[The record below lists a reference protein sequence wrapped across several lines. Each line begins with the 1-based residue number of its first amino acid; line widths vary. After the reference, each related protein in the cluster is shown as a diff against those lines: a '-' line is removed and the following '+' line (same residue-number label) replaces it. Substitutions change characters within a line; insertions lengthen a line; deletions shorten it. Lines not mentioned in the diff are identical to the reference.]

1 MIPPA
6 HYALS
11 EILIVI
17 ASLYTA
23 RQLSTNKNYF
33 ALIGILLLGLTA
45 AIGAVR
51 FGILNSELI
60 VQINKILALY
70 AGISALSL
78 VSTQLVFNSY
88 LKNFGKYIFLIAF
101 VSILGALIFPKL
113 LLLNLIYLWS
123 IVSIILSI
131 FLCEKIIAKKIL
143 NGILMSILIF
153 GFLFL
158 SKRGLFAESLGADL
172 SFHLYHIFIAAWILS
187 MGYVLNLRN
196 N

>member
-17 ASLYTA
+17 VSLYTA
-23 RQLSTNKNYF
+23 RQLSTNNNYF

-51 FGILNSELI
+51 FGIINSELI

-78 VSTQLVFNSY
+78 VSTQLIFNSY
-88 LKNFGKYIFLIAF
+88 LKNFGKYIFLIAL
-101 VSILGALIFPKL
+101 VSILGALLFPKL

-123 IVSIILSI
+123 IISIILSI

>member
-1 MIPPA
+1 MTPPA

-17 ASLYTA
+17 TSLYTA
-23 RQLSTNKNYF
+23 GQLFTNKNYF

-45 AIGAVR
+45 VIGAVR
-51 FGILNSELI
+51 FGVINSELI
-60 VQINKILALY
+60 IQINKILALY

-78 VSTQLVFNSY
+78 VSTQLIFNSY
-88 LKNFGKYIFLIAF
+88 LKNFGKYIFLIAL
-101 VSILGALIFPKL
+101 VSILGALLFPKL

-123 IVSIILSI
+123 IVSVILAI
-131 FLCEKIIAKKIL
+131 FLCEKTITKKIL

>member
-51 FGILNSELI
+51 FGIINSELI

-78 VSTQLVFNSY
+78 VSTQLIFNSY
-88 LKNFGKYIFLIAF
+88 LKNFGKYIFLIAL
-101 VSILGALIFPKL
+101 VSILGALLFPKL

-131 FLCEKIIAKKIL
+131 VLCEKIIAKKIL

>member
-51 FGILNSELI
+51 FGIINSELI

-88 LKNFGKYIFLIAF
+88 LKNFGKYLFLIAF
-101 VSILGALIFPKL
+101 VSIIGAFLFPKL

-123 IVSIILSI
+123 IVSVILSI

>member
-1 MIPPA
+1 MTPPA

-51 FGILNSELI
+51 FGIINSELI
-60 VQINKILALY
+60 IQINKILALY

-78 VSTQLVFNSY
+78 VSTQLIFNSY
-88 LKNFGKYIFLIAF
+88 LKNFGKYIFLIAL
-101 VSILGALIFPKL
+101 VSILGALLFPKL

-123 IVSIILSI
+123 IVSVILSI

-143 NGILMSILIF
+143 NGILTSILIF

>member
-1 MIPPA
+1 MMPPA

-23 RQLSTNKNYF
+23 RQLSTKKNYF

-51 FGILNSELI
+51 FGIINSELI
-60 VQINKILALY
+60 VQINKTLALY

-78 VSTQLVFNSY
+78 VSTQLIFNSY
-88 LKNFGKYIFLIAF
+88 LKNFGKYIFLIAL
-101 VSILGALIFPKL
+101 VSIFGALLFPKL

>member
-51 FGILNSELI
+51 FGIINSELI

-78 VSTQLVFNSY
+78 VSTQLIFNSY
-88 LKNFGKYIFLIAF
+88 LNNFGKYIFLIAL
-101 VSILGALIFPKL
+101 VSILGALLFPKL

-131 FLCEKIIAKKIL
+131 VLCEKIIAKKIL

>member
-51 FGILNSELI
+51 FGIINSELI

-88 LKNFGKYIFLIAF
+88 LKNFGNYIFLVAF
-101 VSILGALIFPKL
+101 VSILGALLFPKL

>member
-51 FGILNSELI
+51 FGIVNSELI

-78 VSTQLVFNSY
+78 VSTQLIFNSY
-88 LKNFGKYIFLIAF
+88 LKNFGKYIFLIAL
-101 VSILGALIFPKL
+101 VSILGALLFPKL

-123 IVSIILSI
+123 IISIILSI

>member
-11 EILIVI
+11 EVLIVI
-17 ASLYTA
+17 ASIYTA

-51 FGILNSELI
+51 FGIINSELI

-78 VSTQLVFNSY
+78 VSTQLIFNSY

-101 VSILGALIFPKL
+101 VSILGALLFPKL

-131 FLCEKIIAKKIL
+131 LLCEKIIAKKIL

>member
-33 ALIGILLLGLTA
+33 ALIGVLLLGLTA
-45 AIGAVR
+45 VIGAVR
-51 FGILNSELI
+51 FGIINSELI

-187 MGYVLNLRN
+187 MGHVLNLRN

>member
-51 FGILNSELI
+51 FGIINSELI

-88 LKNFGKYIFLIAF
+88 LKNFGKYIFLIAL
-101 VSILGALIFPKL
+101 VSILCALLFPKL

>member
-1 MIPPA
+1 MTPPA

-51 FGILNSELI
+51 FGIINSELI

-88 LKNFGKYIFLIAF
+88 LKNFGKYIFLIAL
-101 VSILGALIFPKL
+101 VSILGALLFPKL

>member
-17 ASLYTA
+17 TSLYTA
-23 RQLSTNKNYF
+23 GQLFTNKNYF

-51 FGILNSELI
+51 FGIINSELI

-78 VSTQLVFNSY
+78 VSTQLIFNSY
-88 LKNFGKYIFLIAF
+88 LKNFGKYVFLIAL
-101 VSILGALIFPKL
+101 VSILGALLFPKL

-123 IVSIILSI
+123 IVSVILAI
-131 FLCEKIIAKKIL
+131 FLCEKTIAKKIL

>member
-51 FGILNSELI
+51 FGIINSELI

-78 VSTQLVFNSY
+78 VSTQLIFNSY

-101 VSILGALIFPKL
+101 VSILGALLFPKL

-158 SKRGLFAESLGADL
+158 SKRGLFAESLGEDL

>member
-51 FGILNSELI
+51 FGIINSELI
-60 VQINKILALY
+60 VQINKTLALY

-88 LKNFGKYIFLIAF
+88 LKNFGKYLFLIAF
-101 VSILGALIFPKL
+101 VSILGALLFPKL

-123 IVSIILSI
+123 VVSIILSI

>member
-1 MIPPA
+1 MTPPA

-17 ASLYTA
+17 TSLYTA
-23 RQLSTNKNYF
+23 GQLSTNKNYF
-33 ALIGILLLGLTA
+33 ALIGILFLGLTA

-51 FGILNSELI
+51 FGIINSELI
-60 VQINKILALY
+60 IQINKILALY

-78 VSTQLVFNSY
+78 VSTQLIFNSY
-88 LKNFGKYIFLIAF
+88 LKNFGKYIFLIAL
-101 VSILGALIFPKL
+101 VSILGALLFPKL

>member
-23 RQLSTNKNYF
+23 RQLSTNKSYF

-51 FGILNSELI
+51 FGIINSELI
-60 VQINKILALY
+60 IQINKILALY

-101 VSILGALIFPKL
+101 VSILGALLFPKL

>member
-17 ASLYTA
+17 TSLYTA
-23 RQLSTNKNYF
+23 GQLFTNKNYF

-51 FGILNSELI
+51 FGITNSELI
-60 VQINKILALY
+60 IQINKILALY

-78 VSTQLVFNSY
+78 VSTQLIFNSY
-88 LKNFGKYIFLIAF
+88 LKNFGKYIFLIAL
-101 VSILGALIFPKL
+101 VSILGALLFPKL

-158 SKRGLFAESLGADL
+158 SKRGLFAESLGTDL

>member
-17 ASLYTA
+17 ASLYTS

-51 FGILNSELI
+51 FGIINSELI

-88 LKNFGKYIFLIAF
+88 LKNFGKHIFLIAL
-101 VSILGALIFPKL
+101 VSILGALLFPKL

-131 FLCEKIIAKKIL
+131 FLCEKIITKKIL

>member
-1 MIPPA
+1 MTPPA

-51 FGILNSELI
+51 FGIINSELI

-101 VSILGALIFPKL
+101 VSILGALLFPKL

-123 IVSIILSI
+123 IISIILSI

-158 SKRGLFAESLGADL
+158 SKRGLFAESLGADV

>member
-1 MIPPA
+1 MLPPA

-51 FGILNSELI
+51 FGIINSELI
-60 VQINKILALY
+60 IQINKILALY
-70 AGISALSL
+70 AGITALSL
-78 VSTQLVFNSY
+78 VSTQLIFNSY
-88 LKNFGKYIFLIAF
+88 LKNFGKYIFLIAL
-101 VSILGALIFPKL
+101 VSILGALLFPKL

-123 IVSIILSI
+123 IVSVILSI

-158 SKRGLFAESLGADL
+158 SKKGLFAENLGADL
-172 SFHLYHIFIAAWILS
+172 SFHLYHIFIAAWVFS

-196 N
+196 S

>member
-51 FGILNSELI
+51 FGIINSELI

-101 VSILGALIFPKL
+101 VSILGALLFPKL

-187 MGYVLNLRN
+187 MGHVLNLRN

>member
-33 ALIGILLLGLTA
+33 ALIGILMLGLTA

-51 FGILNSELI
+51 FGIINSELI

-78 VSTQLVFNSY
+78 VSTQLIFNSY
-88 LKNFGKYIFLIAF
+88 LKNFGKYVFLIAL
-101 VSILGALIFPKL
+101 VSILGALLFPKL

-123 IVSIILSI
+123 IVSVIFAI

>member
-51 FGILNSELI
+51 FGIINSELI

-78 VSTQLVFNSY
+78 VSTQLIFNSY
-88 LKNFGKYIFLIAF
+88 LKKFGKYIFLIAL
-101 VSILGALIFPKL
+101 VSILGALLFPKL

>member
-51 FGILNSELI
+51 FGIINSELI

-101 VSILGALIFPKL
+101 VSILGALLFPKL

-123 IVSIILSI
+123 IISIILSI

>member
-1 MIPPA
+1 MTPPA

-17 ASLYTA
+17 TSLYTA

-51 FGILNSELI
+51 FGIIDSELI
-60 VQINKILALY
+60 IQINKILALY

-78 VSTQLVFNSY
+78 VSTQLIFNSY
-88 LKNFGKYIFLIAF
+88 LKNFGKYIFLIAL
-101 VSILGALIFPKL
+101 VSILGALLFPKL

>member
-51 FGILNSELI
+51 FGIINSELI

-101 VSILGALIFPKL
+101 VSILCALLFPKL

>member
-51 FGILNSELI
+51 FGIINSELI

-101 VSILGALIFPKL
+101 VSILGALLFPKL

-158 SKRGLFAESLGADL
+158 SKRGLFAESLGADS

>member
-11 EILIVI
+11 EILIVV

-23 RQLSTNKNYF
+23 RQLTTNKNYF

-51 FGILNSELI
+51 FGIINSELI

-78 VSTQLVFNSY
+78 VSTQLIFNSY
-88 LKNFGKYIFLIAF
+88 LKNFGKYIFLIAL
-101 VSILGALIFPKL
+101 VSILGALLFPKL

-187 MGYVLNLRN
+187 MGYVLNLRDN
-196 N
+196 

>member
-1 MIPPA
+1 MTPPA

-17 ASLYTA
+17 TSLYTA
-23 RQLSTNKNYF
+23 GQLFTNKNYF

-51 FGILNSELI
+51 FGIINSELI
-60 VQINKILALY
+60 IQINKILALY

-88 LKNFGKYIFLIAF
+88 LKNFGKYIFLIAL
-101 VSILGALIFPKL
+101 VSILGALLFPKL

-123 IVSIILSI
+123 IVSVILAI
-131 FLCEKIIAKKIL
+131 FLCEKTIAKKIL

>member
-17 ASLYTA
+17 TSLYTA
-23 RQLSTNKNYF
+23 GQLSTNKNYF

-51 FGILNSELI
+51 FGIINSELI

-78 VSTQLVFNSY
+78 VSTQLIFNSY
-88 LKNFGKYIFLIAF
+88 LKNFGKYIFLIAL
-101 VSILGALIFPKL
+101 VSILGALLFPKL

>member
-51 FGILNSELI
+51 FGIINSELI

-101 VSILGALIFPKL
+101 VSILGALLFPKL

-123 IVSIILSI
+123 IISIILSI

-158 SKRGLFAESLGADL
+158 RKRGLFAESLGADL

>member
-51 FGILNSELI
+51 FGIINSELI

-78 VSTQLVFNSY
+78 VSTQLIFNSY
-88 LKNFGKYIFLIAF
+88 LKNLGKYIFLIAL
-101 VSILGALIFPKL
+101 VSILGALLFPKL

-187 MGYVLNLRN
+187 MGYVLNLRDN
-196 N
+196 

>member
-51 FGILNSELI
+51 FGIINSELI

-88 LKNFGKYIFLIAF
+88 LKNFGKYIFLIAL
-101 VSILGALIFPKL
+101 VSILGALLFPKL

>member
-51 FGILNSELI
+51 FGIINSELI

-101 VSILGALIFPKL
+101 VSILGALLFPKL

-131 FLCEKIIAKKIL
+131 LLCEKIIAKKIL

>member
-51 FGILNSELI
+51 FGIINSELI

-78 VSTQLVFNSY
+78 VSTQLIFNSY
-88 LKNFGKYIFLIAF
+88 LKNFGKYIFLIAL
-101 VSILGALIFPKL
+101 VSILGALLFPKL

-123 IVSIILSI
+123 IISIILSI

-158 SKRGLFAESLGADL
+158 RKRGLFAESLGADL

>member
-51 FGILNSELI
+51 FGIINSELI

-78 VSTQLVFNSY
+78 VSTQLIFNSY
-88 LKNFGKYIFLIAF
+88 LKNFGKYIFLITL
-101 VSILGALIFPKL
+101 VSILGALLFPKL

>member
-51 FGILNSELI
+51 FGIINSELI

-101 VSILGALIFPKL
+101 VSILCALLFPKL

-131 FLCEKIIAKKIL
+131 LLCEKIIAKKIL

-187 MGYVLNLRN
+187 IGYVLNLRN